1 MKALR
6 DWNHNGK
13 DDLFDRVTD
22 RYIYEKVF
30 KEDKKKEPEYRPKD
44 SRNYTSNMPHSSSSE
59 ENGKS
64 WEEEHPYFT
73 ATMILLA
80 MAGGII
86 FIIDLLS

>member
-30 KEDKKKEPEYRPKD
+30 KEDKKGEPESRPK
-44 SRNYTSNMPHSSSSE
+44 SNTNYTSTKTQNSYSE
-59 ENGKS
+59 ENSKS
-64 WEEEHPYFT
+64 WEEDHPFFT
-73 ATMILLA
+73 ISMFLLA
-80 MAGGII
+80 IAGFII

>member
-44 SRNYTSNMPHSSSSE
+44 SGNYTSNMTHSSSSE
-59 ENGKS
+59 ENEKNWS
-64 WEEEHPYFT
+64 QEHPFFT
-73 ATMILLA
+73 ISMFLLA
-80 MAGGII
+80 IAGFII

>member
-30 KEDKKKEPEYRPKD
+30 KEDKKKDLSTDQRTVE
-44 SRNYTSNMPHSSSSE
+44 TIQ
-59 ENGKS
+59 
-64 WEEEHPYFT
+64 
-73 ATMILLA
+73 AT
-80 MAGGII
+80 
-86 FIIDLLS
+86 

>member
-22 RYIYEKVF
+22 RHIYEKVL
-30 KEDKKKEPEYRPKD
+30 KEDKKKESEYQTKV
-44 SRNYTSNMPHSSSSE
+44 SRNYTGSTTHTSSSE

-64 WEEEHPYFT
+64 WEEEHPFFT
-73 ATMILLA
+73 ISMFLLA
-80 MAGGII
+80 IAGFII